1 MSWYRSP
8 SGRLAHADGPG
19 QAAAFDGRGWT
30 EVDEAE
36 AHAEIAQGVEL
47 AVDAGDTGDA
57 AGTFDD
63 DAVNRAVRD
72 EAPTARPRRK
82 RT

>member
-19 QAAAFDGRGWT
+19 QAAAFGGRGWT

-47 AVDAGDTGDA
+47 TVDTADTT
-57 AGTFDD
+57 GTFDA
-63 DAVNRAVRD
+63 DAVKQAVRD